1 MVLLPKT
8 GLIEVLE
15 RISSKNT
22 VCFRKKLTMK
32 NLKGILLLL
41 AVAAVMLL
49 IMASALPSR
58 GADLQLSIGS
68 SSSTAGTVVNSV
80 AEHHNNAGL
89 ANNGSATIEV
99 VNFFGPAMNMAGSE
113 VVHRKIEE
121 DYISGKFNRNS
132 GYVVIED
139 DKIPWTALCYA
150 EGNPTK
156 WLVLQQLIVVKGDS
170 VSISQ
175 ISVKQ
180 TSNPKLLDDTYGVGG
195 LGYGPAAIGVKSDGS
210 RIESGSGT
218 QMAKTVLF
226 VTQMKMFNMAD
237 SHDGQATVRN
247 YLLGHKGRLS
257 LTFTASYGISVITT
271 TSVFVIMPR
280 VDLNITEDQNFRK
293 VLKISIIGDAP
304 DFGYNLY
311 QSSDPQGP
319 WTGIGEIRS
328 LVGMDIERELTY
340 HQFFKA
346 LPQR

>member
-1 MVLLPKT
+1 
-8 GLIEVLE
+8 
-15 RISSKNT
+15 
-22 VCFRKKLTMK
+22 MK

-80 AEHHNNAGL
+80 TEHHNNAGL

-99 VNFFGPAMNMAGSE
+99 VNFFGPAINMVGSE
-113 VVHRKIEE
+113 TVHRKIEE
-121 DYISGKFNRNS
+121 DYLAGKFNKSS

-156 WLVLQQLIVVKGDS
+156 WLVLQQLVVVKGDS

-210 RIESGSGT
+210 KIESGSGAQT
-218 QMAKTVLF
+218 AKTILF

-237 SHDGQATVRN
+237 SHEGQATVRT
-247 YLLGHKGRLS
+247 YLLSQKGQMS
-257 LTFTASYGISVITT
+257 LTFTASYGVSVITT

-280 VDLNITEDQNFRK
+280 VELNVTEDQNFRR
-293 VLKISIIGDAP
+293 VVEVSILGDAP
-304 DFGYNLY
+304 GFWYNLY
-311 QSSDPQGP
+311 QSPDPGGP
-319 WTGIGEIRS
+319 WIGIGEIQS
-328 LVGMDIERELTY
+328 STGSQIERELVH